1 VDYAHT
7 PDSIENVLRAAQ
19 HLPHNRVISV
29 VGAGGDRDRT
39 KRPLMGAAAAAASDV
54 VYVTSDNPRSE
65 EPSSIIDEV
74 LAGARP
80 AAESSGARVEDEVDR
95 RAAIERAVAEAEA
108 GDIVFVF
115 GKGHEQGQVFADG
128 RKIPF
133 DDATVVRE
141 SLAQQ
146 A

>member
-1 VDYAHT
+1 
-7 PDSIENVLRAAQ
+7 
-19 HLPHNRVISV
+19 
-29 VGAGGDRDRT
+29 
-39 KRPLMGAAAAAASDV
+39 MGAAAAGGSDV

-65 EPSSIIDEV
+65 EPSAIIEEV
-74 LAGARP
+74 LAGAVE
-80 AAESSGARVEDEVDR
+80 AARESGAQIEHDVDR
-95 RAAIERAVAEAEA
+95 RAAIERATAAAEP

-115 GKGHEQGQVFADG
+115 GKGHEQGQEFAGG

-141 SLAQQ
+141 SLALLGPR